1 MDSSSK
7 QGDINKLPLPFPG
20 TGESWRR
27 RIYCW
32 RRLRLKPLL
41 LGVLP
46 SNLGSRGCPICCKWF
61 LCLWVCRAAGPSLF
75 SRSVAINRCPS
86 PGWSFQ
92 HIHLASYQRAGSMET
107 TSSSSWHP
115 NPIWCCKVYFLHFS
129 SLKHHHLT
137 HAGIHLQVPS
147 FT

>member
-1 MDSSSK
+1 MNSSSK

-46 SNLGSRGCPICCKWF
+46 SSLGSRGYPICCRWF
-61 LCLWVCRAAGPSLF
+61 LCLWVCRAAGPSLS
-75 SRSVAINRCPS
+75 SRSVAVYISICLFICRQMPRS
-86 PGWSFQ
+86 MMEYSVLYV
-92 HIHLASYQRAGSMET
+92 HLGSHQRAGIMIAIYNICST
-107 TSSSSWHP
+107 FRHA
-115 NPIWCCKVYFLHFS
+115 IWKWYWL
-129 SLKHHHLT
+129 
-137 HAGIHLQVPS
+137 
-147 FT
+147 